1 MIGRPSRFVRPELT
15 DDTPITLEE
24 ACELY
29 FRGIITANSLRAE
42 HSRGMLT
49 IFRVGRQDFTTLRF
63 VREMQERKC
72 SGQMRPD
79 AAGSVHSAAQIEAS
93 QLALRASLKALR
105 TSSRTV
111 KRKLTPP
118 SGSTPDQ

>member
-1 MIGRPSRFVRPELT
+1 MTGRPSRFVRPELT

-29 FRGIITANSLRAE
+29 FRGIITAASLRAE
-42 HSRGMLT
+42 HARGMLT

-72 SGQMRPD
+72 QLQNAASGSTKSAERGPSSTAEIESALV
-79 AAGSVHSAAQIEAS
+79 AARAS
-93 QLALRASLKALR
+93 FKALRAS
-105 TSSRTV
+105 SR
-111 KRKLTPP
+111 RRNP
-118 SGSTPDQ
+118 GS